1 MSNFKVT
8 RVEKSISIWFER
20 DDKAGHSYQ
29 IHQIHLVLQTAIY
42 LQYYIDKL
50 LVAI

>member
-8 RVEKSISIWFER
+8 RVEKSISIC

-29 IHQIHLVLQTAIY
+29 VHRIHLVLQTAIY